1 MTLPQMMPL
10 LGVGPATEADER
22 ARLSHRIDELERERD
37 QLVAMIDILTGVSAS
52 LHFEEI
58 LQTIARKLG
67 EMYGLDRCSIY
78 LTGDAREVRLM
89 ATYEDP
95 RLRNL
100 IVDLDRYPELRR
112 AFDSGQ
118 TVFIPDAS
126 DDPLLLAV
134 RERLA
139 ERNVGSIIVAPIRWQ
154 KTTIGAIFLRTERAA
169 SPFTDRDVRFCQ
181 VVASLTANALRNAH
195 RFEALRRAKG
205 ADGDRAR
212 GQQAATLRGDDRERV
227 AFLAFLRRLLA
238 AYGAGREQRV
248 AEALLPEATCEEL
261 DRLAVMA
268 VRLIAGERVRS

>member
-1 MTLPQMMPL
+1 MTLPHTMPL
-10 LGVGPATEADER
+10 PGAGYANDQGET
-22 ARLSHRIDELERERD
+22 ARLRERLEEVERERD
-37 QLVAMIDILTGVSAS
+37 QLVAVVDILTGISAS

-78 LTGDAREVRLM
+78 LAGEAREVRLM

-118 TVFIPDAS
+118 TVFLPDAA
-126 DDPLLLAV
+126 DDPLLAAV
-134 RERLA
+134 RDRLA
-139 ERNVGSIIVAPIRWQ
+139 ARNVGSIIVAPIRWQ
-154 KTTIGAIFLRTERAA
+154 RTTIGAIFLRTEREA

-181 VVASLTANALRNAH
+181 VIASLTANALRNAH
-195 RFEALRRAKG
+195 RFESLRRARAEG
-205 ADGDRAR
+205 ADGADASLALAP
-212 GQQAATLRGDDRERV
+212 GERERV
-227 AFLAFLRRLLA
+227 AFLAFLRRLIA
-238 AYGAGREQRV
+238 AHGAGTDQRV
-248 AEALLPEATCEEL
+248 AEALLPEATVEEL

-268 VRLIAGERVRS
+268 VRMVAGERMRG